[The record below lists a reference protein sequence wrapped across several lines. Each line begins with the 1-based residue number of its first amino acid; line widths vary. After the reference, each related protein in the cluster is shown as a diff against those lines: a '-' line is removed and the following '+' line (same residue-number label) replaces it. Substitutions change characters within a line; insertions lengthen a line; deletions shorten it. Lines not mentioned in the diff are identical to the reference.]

1 MRVHYIVHDHF
12 SCFWPQLRVS
22 YQDELVEVVEVGVL
36 DDGDD
41 DGDDQPE
48 GKVAD
53 VEEQRHLPDIWNLK
67 STLGYLVSQVPGHGD
82 SPDVVEVIKKSELGF
97 AY

>member
-1 MRVHYIVHDHF
+1 M
-12 SCFWPQLRVS
+12 SLS
-22 YQDELVEVVEVGVL
+22 YQDKLVEVVEVGVL

-48 GKVAD
+48 GEVAD
-53 VEEQRHLPDIWNLK
+53 VEEQRHLPEILNLK

-82 SPDVVEVIKKSELGF
+82 SPDVVEVIKIPTITADENGQVKVLKILL
-97 AY
+97 